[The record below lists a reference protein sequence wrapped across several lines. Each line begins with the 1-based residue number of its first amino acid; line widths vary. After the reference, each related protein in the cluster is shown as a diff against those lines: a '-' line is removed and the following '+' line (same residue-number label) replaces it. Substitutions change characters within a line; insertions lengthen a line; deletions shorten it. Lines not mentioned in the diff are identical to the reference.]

1 MMSIFLNLMYLLATI
16 LAIFSVVLL
25 FAASI
30 CVLLLWN
37 RHRHYNH
44 IPGPKR
50 TSFFYG
56 NASELTDNKG
66 RLLCEILL
74 DHALTY
80 GPVFVWWYFFSPLVV
95 ISSPEFIK
103 HGIVTLNLP
112 KAPSMYNGI
121 AYLFGRY
128 RFLGSGLFTQLDH
141 EKWRHQKR
149 LLSPAFHRGYLK
161 GLVPQFN
168 SVASSLVTKL
178 MDIADGKTVVDMA
191 DEFQK
196 TTLDVIGKV
205 SERLRF
211 ELI

>member
-1 MMSIFLNLMYLLATI
+1 MDSVILNLMFFI
-16 LAIFSVVLL
+16 AITQVIFLVVLL
-25 FAASI
+25 VAFLI

-37 RHRHYNH
+37 QHQQYNH

-50 TSFFYG
+50 TSFFHG

-112 KAPSMYNGI
+112 KAPSTYVKVWLICLGGI
-121 AYLFGRY
+121 DL
-128 RFLGSGLFTQLDH
+128 
-141 EKWRHQKR
+141 
-149 LLSPAFHRGYLK
+149 
-161 GLVPQFN
+161 
-168 SVASSLVTKL
+168 
-178 MDIADGKTVVDMA
+178 
-191 DEFQK
+191 
-196 TTLDVIGKV
+196 
-205 SERLRF
+205 
-211 ELI
+211 